1 MKEIDKEKRKK
12 WISDHRYEIAFLIGY
27 LIGMARLIFKFLINR

>member
-1 MKEIDKEKRKK
+1 MKEIDKEKIKK
-12 WISDHRYEIAFLIGY
+12 WISEHKCEIALLIGF

>member
-1 MKEIDKEKRKK
+1 MKEIDEEKRKK

-27 LIGMARLIFKFLINR
+27 LIGMARLIFKSLINR